1 MPKESPTSDFAFD
14 PPPAQ
19 WPLRGYSRALHT
31 AGVRWHYQQVGTGP
45 ILLLLHGSGGSTA
58 SWSRCMPTLAASH
71 TVIAVDLPGHGFSI
85 VDRATDAVGD
95 VYSLTGM
102 ARAVRQLLDTLELE
116 PTAAAGHSAGTAVLV
131 RMALDGLYR
140 GTRIAGFNPALVAPP
155 ALYVNLVAPL
165 VAPVA
170 ESSLVARGAAWI
182 ARSTGVIPAMLA
194 STGSTLTDA
203 TRARYEYLCTR
214 ASHCHAALS
223 MMSRW
228 DLPSLVRDAAKL
240 AVPLD
245 VYAGVNDRWVPYR
258 DLAASVALLPTA
270 TMHRIE
276 GAGHLIPEEL
286 PDVVIAALS
295 VREPRTPTATD

>member
-1 MPKESPTSDFAFD
+1 MPA
-14 PPPAQ
+14 
-19 WPLRGYSRALHT
+19 
-31 AGVRWHYQQVGTGP
+31 
-45 ILLLLHGSGGSTA
+45 
-58 SWSRCMPTLAASH
+58 LAASR
-71 TVIAVDLPGHGFSI
+71 TVVAVDLPGHGFSV
-85 VDRATDAVGD
+85 VDRDTDADGD
-95 VYSLTGM
+95 VYSLRGM
-102 ARAVRQLLDTLELE
+102 ATAVRALLDTLELE
-116 PTAAAGHSAGTAVLV
+116 PTDAAGHSAGTAVLV

-140 GTRIAGFNPALVAPP
+140 GARIAGFNPALVAPP
-155 ALYVNLVAPL
+155 ALYVNVFAPL

-214 ASHCHAALS
+214 PSHCHAALS

-228 DLPSLVRDAAKL
+228 DLPSLVRDAAQL
-240 AVPLD
+240 TVPLD
-245 VYAGVNDRWVPYR
+245 VYAGANDRWVPYR

-276 GAGHLIPEEL
+276 RAGHLIPEEL
-286 PDVVIAALS
+286 PDVVIKALL
-295 VREPRTPTATD
+295 TT